1 VTKPVLLFALLGLL
15 ATSSC
20 QKDDDIRPA
29 NYDILAM
36 ETGHWE
42 WDNTTFFGP
51 RFTPATEGYT
61 RQLTFTA
68 SQQAQAR
75 QLLLR
80 RSNQPDQF
88 IPYQLSV
95 GSGGSP
101 IITYNTS
108 EGKWANNDV
117 KLYRITQQNGQ
128 QILQLTGEKAAF
140 DGGGYETY
148 HWVKE

>member
-1 VTKPVLLFALLGLL
+1 MTKPFLLFALLGLL
-15 ATSSC
+15 LTSSC
-20 QKDDDIRPA
+20 KKDDDIRPA

-42 WDNTTFFGP
+42 WDNTSFFLT
-51 RFTPATEGYT
+51 RFTPTTEGYA
-61 RQLTFTA
+61 RQLTFTD
-68 SQQAQAR
+68 SRQALAR
-75 QLLLR
+75 QLLVR
-80 RSNQPDQF
+80 RSNQPDQY

-95 GSGGSP
+95 GSDGSP
-101 IITYNTS
+101 IITYTTS
-108 EGKWANNDV
+108 EGNWVNNDV
-117 KLYRITQQNGQ
+117 KFYRISQQNGQ

>member
-1 VTKPVLLFALLGLL
+1 MTKPCLLLALLGLL
-15 ATSSC
+15 STSGC
-20 QKDDDIRPA
+20 KKDDDMRPA

-42 WDNTTFFGP
+42 WDNTSFFLT
-51 RFTPATEGYT
+51 RFTPDTEGYS
-61 RQLTFTA
+61 RQLTFTD
-68 SQQAQAR
+68 SRQATVR

-80 RSNQPDQF
+80 RANQPDQF

-95 GSGGSP
+95 GAGGSP
-101 IITYNTS
+101 TLTYNTS
-108 EGKWANNDV
+108 EGRWTNNDV

-128 QILQLTGEKAAF
+128 QILQLTGEKAAS
-140 DGGGYETY
+140 DAGGYETY